1 MPVQAQGPDGTLHE
15 FPDGTPDAVID
26 RVMKG
31 VITGA
36 AAPADDGLP
45 TGDEPA
51 KRGFIDNLGKG
62 IERVAG
68 TVGNAFG
75 GNYKDPVRLK
85 EVEDIGE
92 NFARSAAAPVGGD
105 YVAAG
110 GENIAHVVRG
120 EPINH
125 DAVAD
130 QRARRQQ
137 LAQDNPTTALA
148 GEGMGLVSG
157 GGVASNLV
165 EKAAAKVMP
174 TATRLAKIAT
184 AGAVTSGGASAA
196 EGNDA
201 GKVLADTATGA
212 IAAPVIDK
220 AIRVVAPAIG
230 GVIKYARSFVPGD
243 EAAASAVAA
252 DKISS
257 KLGPVDMPAARQ
269 YVADFKRENG
279 RVPNLA
285 EITEAKSQGR
295 LAKLAAG
302 NKIVGD
308 QAIEAADKS
317 YAALPDRT
325 QTQIRPGTG
334 EADAQT
340 AQVALTQRANKTMEV
355 LGNQRILVDPQR
367 VAALRSRPVL
377 DTLNTS
383 LRNAV
388 PNSPEEAALTSAI
401 DKINQVRPTFVTV
414 RQIDDIRR
422 TVNDLIDRKLVGRD
436 MYTKIVEPIEMAAR
450 SKSKAY
456 DTFLTGYAK
465 DANRVEGLT
474 AGSKVLSAK
483 TTPYTAEVN
492 RGANQAEVGHD
503 YSVGTDTG
511 ARTAMIDTAG
521 EGPRTAASLQKDLA
535 ESPGLKQRVSA
546 AMDPAEADR
555 LQRTAAREVRATSN
569 LEAIRP
575 APRDVKEASDYAKE
589 AARGLIAV
597 TGGGGGFAKVNAI
610 GGIGSWFHE
619 LGLPPAAAKKT
630 AAMLFDPGQ
639 IDNVLDRLTKIG
651 VSKEKL
657 ADLTQRIAVATQAYD
672 KDRK

>member
-36 AAPADDGLP
+36 AAPAEDNLP
-45 TGDEPA
+45 TGNEPA
-51 KRGFIDNLGKG
+51 KRGFIDNLAKG
-62 IERVAG
+62 TERIVG
-68 TVGNAFG
+68 TLTDP
-75 GNYKDPVRLK
+75 NYKDKVRPK
-85 EVEDIGE
+85 EVADIGE
-92 NFARSAAAPVGGD
+92 NFVRSAAAPVGGD

-110 GENIAHVVRG
+110 GENIARMATGKPVN
-120 EPINH
+120 PN
-125 DAVAD
+125 AVAE
-130 QRARRQQ
+130 QRARRQE
-137 LAQDNPTTALA
+137 LAKDNPTTALA

-157 GGVASNLV
+157 GGVATNLV
-165 EKAAAKVMP
+165 EKAAAKVAP
-174 TATRLAKIAT
+174 TATRLAKLTT

-201 GKVLADTATGA
+201 GKVIQDTATGA
-212 IAAPVIDK
+212 IAAPVLDK
-220 AIRVVAPAIG
+220 AIRVVAPAVSGI
-230 GVIKYARSFVPGD
+230 VKYARSFVPGD
-243 EAAASAVAA
+243 EAAASALAA
-252 DKISS
+252 DKINS
-257 KLGPVDMPAARQ
+257 KLGTVDMPAARQ

-279 RVPNLA
+279 RTPSLA
-285 EITEAKSQGR
+285 EIAEAKTQGR

-308 QAIEAADKS
+308 KAIEEADKS

-367 VAALRSRPVL
+367 VAALRSRPVM

-436 MYTKIVEPIEMAAR
+436 LYSKIVEPIEQAAR
-450 SKSKAY
+450 AKSKAY

-474 AGSKVLSAK
+474 AGSKVISSK
-483 TTPYTAEVN
+483 TTPYTAEVS
-492 RGANQAEVGHD
+492 RGANQPEVGHD

-511 ARTAMIDTAG
+511 ARTALIDAAG
-521 EGPRTAASLQKDLA
+521 EGPRAAATVQRDLA
-535 ESPGLKQRVSA
+535 ENAGLKARVGA

-555 LQRTAAREVRATSN
+555 LQRTATREVRATSN

-657 ADLTQRIAVATQAYD
+657 ADLTQRIAVATQAYN
-672 KDRK
+672 KDRN